1 MFKLDHAHQYMANSF
16 DRNQK
21 RTKILFEGKL
31 FPMYLKA
38 MRIHHKTGFTLGA
51 IAMACALAVL
61 ATALV
66 GDTSNTGLT
75 VISALLTIA
84 LGAAVIYWSTSPKH
98 RDRFESN
105 NS

>member
-1 MFKLDHAHQYMANSF
+1 
-16 DRNQK
+16 
-21 RTKILFEGKL
+21 
-31 FPMYLKA
+31 MYLKT

-66 GDTSNTGLT
+66 GGTSNTGLT
-75 VISALLTIA
+75 VISALLTIT

-98 RDRFESN
+98 RDRM
-105 NS
+105 NSEGH

>member
-1 MFKLDHAHQYMANSF
+1 
-16 DRNQK
+16 
-21 RTKILFEGKL
+21 
-31 FPMYLKA
+31 
-38 MRIHHKTGFTLGA
+38 
-51 IAMACALAVL
+51 MACALAVL

-66 GDTSNTGLT
+66 GDTSNTGFT
-75 VISALLTIA
+75 VVSALLTIA

>member
-21 RTKILFEGKL
+21 EDQILIEGKL
-31 FPMYLKA
+31 FPRYRESMK
-38 MRIHHKTGFTLGA
+38 IHHKTGFTLGA

-66 GDTSNTGLT
+66 GGTSNTGFT
-75 VISALLTIA
+75 VVSALLTIA
-84 LGAAVIYWSTSPKH
+84 LGAVVIYWSTSPKH
-98 RDRFESN
+98 RDRM
-105 NS
+105 NSEGH